1 MSDNNFWVQHPAA
14 DTITFAL
21 ISEID
26 LITIGWDCYAHEDGR
41 LLKHFEQINSK
52 YNLSDSDK
60 NYQRNRL
67 EKYTTSFFKK
77 EIFLFSYLTQVY
89 ETHSELK
96 SSVGYGGITEWY
108 YDNRAEMVYGIFDQL
123 ELVRLSEIVRW
134 IDEFYSHGEY
144 ANRPFIES
152 LEFAYRFAEASGSN
166 MREKYEN
173 LKFDKIKPGKD

>member
-1 MSDNNFWVQHPAA
+1 MRKL
-14 DTITFAL
+14 IIIFAL
-21 ISEID
+21 
-26 LITIGWDCYAHEDGR
+26 T
-41 LLKHFEQINSK
+41 LLFSQNAEGT
-52 YNLSDSDK
+52 LSPVVTYWK
-60 NYQRNRL
+60 TLTQ
-67 EKYTTSFFKK
+67 EEK

-108 YDNRAEMVYGIFDQL
+108 YDNREEMVYGIFDQL
-123 ELVRLSEIVRW
+123 ELIRISEIVRW

-166 MREKYEN
+166 MWEKYEN
-173 LKFDKIKPGKD
+173 LKFDKIKPGKE